1 MPIHDK
7 IAIQVLVQES
17 SKEQIQTVGRRFIQ
31 RLYENNLLHFDIEIC
46 SLLESFLEQIGVY
59 ENNWIP
65 SVEHHLFGSIKESK
79 NGNKSE

>member
-1 MPIHDK
+1 MSIHDETV
-7 IAIQVLVQES
+7 IQVLVQKS

-31 RLYENNLLHFDIEIC
+31 ILYENPIYFDIEIC

-65 SVEHHLFGSIKESK
+65 S
-79 NGNKSE
+79 